1 MAPLSAGLLL
11 AAAALLMQAPRGA
24 GAKAWVVDAAGG
36 DDAADGDA
44 RHPFR
49 TLERARAAV
58 AAYGDEADGERRVLL
73 RGGQHAPLS
82 LGAADSGRSASRP
95 VVYAAWPGERAV
107 ISGGFRIPPAAV
119 KVVPHPHPRKGSA
132 ALPVLH
138 VGLAQFGFGPADYGA
153 LAGDTESGPH
163 SNPATPGEFGCANK
177 KMEVHLAEAGT
188 ALPLARYPN
197 AFRNGTWR
205 WMNLDRPT
213 SFSPACAKPSRQP
226 KPCSAGGCCAS
237 HDSFLSAVDDA
248 RPEGW
253 VNEPDPWLHG
263 YFQQDW
269 ADTIA
274 RVAGITP
281 AASGNGS
288 VTVKIDPATP
298 TYCPGIDYCKPIQ
311 SNARWVGLNLL
322 SELDDE
328 HSGEYWLDRT
338 AGDLYIVPPGGA
350 TDSSA
355 RSLGLVVSV
364 NGSCINSF
372 ASFVRFENLEIRY
385 AQGNGMVLHGDS
397 ISVVNCS
404 VSNHGAL
411 GISIHGIGNV
421 VKDSSVHDVGC
432 AGVAVYSGARN
443 ASLIQGN
450 SQIVGNTLHRFSQW
464 KHMYQ
469 VRAAPLYT
477 WPEIRIGP
485 KCARC

>member
-213 SFSPACAKPSRQP
+213 GFSPACAKPSRQP

-469 VRAAPLYT
+469 VRATPLYT